1 MMTAFKS
8 LGQLPRGVHF
18 FLLAYCVES
27 TAAVQHLVSLTQ
39 FQLVT
44 ALVFGLGAVVRWM
57 KLLIEM
63 DGVLWK

>member
-8 LGQLPRGVHF
+8 LGQLLPRGVRF

-39 FQLVT
+39 FQSVT
-44 ALVFGLGAVVRWM
+44 DLVFGLEQWR
-57 KLLIEM
+57 
-63 DGVLWK
+63 DG